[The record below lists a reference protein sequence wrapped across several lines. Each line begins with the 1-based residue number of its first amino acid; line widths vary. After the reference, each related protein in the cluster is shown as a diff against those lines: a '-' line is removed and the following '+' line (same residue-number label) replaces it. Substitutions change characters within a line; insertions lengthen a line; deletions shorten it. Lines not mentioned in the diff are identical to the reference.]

1 MNDVTISNRVLL
13 SFRCAGGRLMRF
25 SIPRADMTKDAAAA
39 REAMDRI
46 IASEAVITGVGTPAT
61 VYSAKLIS
69 TERNR
74 II

>member
-1 MNDVTISNRVLL
+1 
-13 SFRCAGGRLMRF
+13 MRF